1 MQKMN
6 NSISGTVGATVTA
19 RTVIRV
25 SFCSLFSS
33 SFFSWHFP
41 LLRNLY
47 EKLRRSAHQEF
58 LFFNE
63 RLDTLLSNNE
73 NLCRK
78 TRGIRR
84 TLGFWWRYWIPL
96 YFINRFTEIIV
107 FFIQIYLQFLNWERI
122 YYKKIESLHA
132 WNLEGGAPPK
142 SHAYKLSIFLKWIFS
157 EFKNCGLAYTQMFVN
172 SANT

>member
-33 SFFSWHFP
+33 FFFTWHLPF
-41 LLRNLY
+41 LRNLY
-47 EKLRRSAHQEF
+47 EKLRRSAHQET
-58 LFFNE
+58 LSFNE

-78 TRGIRR
+78 TRGIRSN
-84 TLGFWWRYWIPL
+84 LGFWWRDWIPL
-96 YFINRFTEIIV
+96 YFINRFTEII
-107 FFIQIYLQFLNWERI
+107 FFYRDLSTIFKLRKDLLQKRRELARM
-122 YYKKIESLHA
+122 
-132 WNLEGGAPPK
+132 
-142 SHAYKLSIFLKWIFS
+142 
-157 EFKNCGLAYTQMFVN
+157 EFRRRR
-172 SANT
+172 SP